1 MKVLFFT
8 PTNIYSNL
16 AEIELELMQRH
27 LDDGDEVH
35 AIICNGN
42 LSFCE
47 INPGHKKLQ
56 CSYCMAKHKNMFA
69 LPDGKIHT
77 HHLKRFYRETEDISN
92 LQTEFT
98 SIEDL
103 KNYKWDDHFDI
114 GYSIGSYLISEFR
127 DPHLDIT
134 PHLPLIKTLLQTS
147 LHLYLAVQR
156 FLTHH
161 KMDKVYVW
169 NGRMPTMRPVI
180 RAAASKQINFATFNT
195 GSSAVTFETFDN
207 SLIHD
212 LSATA
217 NKIIQYWNNSTA
229 SVEEKT
235 AAGAA
240 FFIRRTKKAPGDAE
254 AVNRFIQNQETEKL
268 PDDWDPA
275 KTNISIFNSSEDEM
289 ASISDEWKNHLY
301 HDQYDGLCRLI
312 HSIESDQRFNNHHF
326 YLRIHPNLSNINNA
340 DVKRITGLRSSKLTI
355 IPGSSAVSTY
365 FLIQQSDKVVT
376 FGSSAG
382 IEAVFMEKPSLLIGK
397 CFYRNLPGGT
407 YQPASHDEFIELLLQ
422 PLKALDKTAALMYGY
437 FWSTY
442 GTPLKYVDKKEKDW
456 FFRGKKLRS
465 HPVYEGLKSLKGTIK
480 K

>member
-16 AEIELELMQRH
+16 AEIELEIMQRH
-27 LDDGDEVH
+27 LDAGDEVH
-35 AIICNGN
+35 AIICKGN
-42 LSFCE
+42 LTFCE
-47 INPGHKKLQ
+47 INPAHKKLQ
-56 CSYCMAKHKNMFA
+56 CQYCIAKHKNMFA
-69 LPDGKIHT
+69 LLDGTIHT
-77 HHLKRFYRETEDISN
+77 HNLTRFYHTTEDISK
-92 LQTEFT
+92 LQTDFP
-98 SIEDL
+98 SIDDL
-103 KNYKWDDHFDI
+103 KMYKWDDHFDI
-114 GYSIGSYLISEFR
+114 GYSIGSYLISEYR

-134 PHLPLIKTLLQTS
+134 PHLPLIKTLMQTS

-156 FLTHH
+156 FLTKH

-180 RAAASKQINFATFNT
+180 RAAASKKIHFATFNT
-195 GSSAVTFETFDN
+195 ASKATSFETFEN

-217 NKIIQYWNNSTA
+217 TKIIHYWNNSTA

-240 FFIRRTKKAPGDAE
+240 FFIRRTQKALGDADIT
-254 AVNRFIQNQETEKL
+254 NRFIQNQETEKL
-268 PDDWDPA
+268 PDNWDPA
-275 KTNISIFNSSEDEM
+275 KTNIAIFNSSEDEM

-312 HSIESDQRFNNHHF
+312 HSIESDQRFINHHF
-326 YLRIHPNLSNINNA
+326 YLRIHPNLSNITNA
-340 DVKRITGLRSSKLTI
+340 DVIRITSLRSSKLTI
-355 IPGSSAVSTY
+355 IPATSPVSTY

-382 IEAVFMEKPSLLIGK
+382 IEAVFMEKPSILIGK

-442 GTPLKYVDKKEKDW
+442 GTPLKYVDKKVDDW
-456 FFRGKKLRS
+456 FFKGKKLRS
-465 HPVYEGLKSLKGTIK
+465 HLLYEGLKTLKGTIK